1 MKKEDFKKIVFLL
14 LAGFLFV
21 SCQYTAEDYV
31 ADMKALTTKTIKNAS
46 NYTEEDWKEVTRE
59 YQELNKKGKQVVK
72 NLTEKQRKE
81 LNEWKEKMVKEA
93 SKFDSQEL
101 KEAFNNFM
109 DQAND
114 FMKDTFK
121 KDKK

>member
-21 SCQYTAEDYV
+21 SCQYTANDYV
-31 ADMKALTTKTIKNAS
+31 SDMKALTTKIIKNGS
-46 NYTEEDWKEVTRE
+46 NYTAEDWKEVTRE

-72 NLTEKQRKE
+72 DLTQKQQKE
-81 LNEWKEKMVKEA
+81 LKEWKEEMMKEA
-93 SKFDSQEL
+93 SKFDSKEL
-101 KEAFNNFM
+101 KETFNNFM
-109 DQAND
+109 DQVND

-121 KDKK
+121 KE